1 MYICNIKLFH
11 VFKGAN
17 KTVNKKHREDKPMEE
32 KILTIEEVQAILR
45 IGKNQAYKL
54 VTEKK
59 IRAFRTGRCW
69 KITESALKEYIAKSE
84 ESIAE

>member
-1 MYICNIKLFH
+1 
-11 VFKGAN
+11 
-17 KTVNKKHREDKPMEE
+17 MEE
-32 KILTIEEVQAILR
+32 KILTIEDVQAILR

-69 KITESALKEYIAKSE
+69 KITESALKEYIVKSE
-84 ESIAE
+84 ECSAE